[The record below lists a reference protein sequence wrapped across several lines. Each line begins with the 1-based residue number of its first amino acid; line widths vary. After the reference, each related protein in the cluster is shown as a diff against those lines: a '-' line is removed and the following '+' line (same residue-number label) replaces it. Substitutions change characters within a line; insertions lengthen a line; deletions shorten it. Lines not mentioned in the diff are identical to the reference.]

1 MVLAP
6 GSRLGPYEVT
16 ALIGEGGMGKVWRAY
31 HTGLKRDD
39 ALKVLPDA
47 VATDPERVARFQ
59 REAQVLASLNHPNIA
74 HVFGL
79 EEADGITALVME
91 LVEGPTLAARIARG
105 PIPPDEVIPIA
116 RQIAEALEAA
126 HERGIVHRDLKP
138 ENIKVRPDGMVK
150 VLDFGLA
157 KALEQKSASSIEA
170 TESPT
175 ITTPAMTQMGLIV
188 GTAAYMSPEQARGRT
203 VDRRADIW
211 AFGCVLFEMFTGHRA
226 FGGEDVT
233 DTLAAVLRSEP
244 RWETLP
250 TAISPSLQV
259 FLRRCLH
266 KDSKQRLGDIRDVRL
281 ALEGAFEP
289 AATETPAMVV
299 PTLRFWQRP
308 AAAAVVALSLMA
320 STGLLVWK
328 LTRPTPASLIR
339 MTVALP
345 PGETVPAGGDPD
357 LAISPDGRRI
367 VFVAGESSA
376 HLYVRAIDQLDS
388 HRLTGAESPRAPFMS
403 PDGNWIAFFDLPALL
418 KKVSVNGGPPVTIAT
433 LQGAPG
439 ATGGGPRGGSWGSDN
454 TIIFATNDPTTGL
467 LRVPAGGGEPQILTR
482 PDPQKGEADHFWPE
496 VLPGGHAVLFTIVR
510 AGGSPFN
517 TGRVLEDAQIAVL
530 DLRTGEQRV
539 VIQGGSYPRYMTSGH
554 VVYGVS
560 GTLRAVAFD
569 VARLE
574 VRSDPFPVLEGVDTT
589 VTGGA
594 SFAVAQNGSLI
605 YVQGAAQSNESE
617 RTLVWVDRKGHEETI
632 SAPPR
637 AYLYPRISPDG
648 TRVALDVRDQE
659 NDIWVWDFDRKTMT
673 RLTFDPE
680 LDSFPAWTPDGKR
693 IAFSTNRAGR
703 GSVSWQAADGTGA
716 VELLTESS
724 RNQQTGFASTS
735 QAPGSFS
742 PDGRR
747 LVFREIAPKTGYDI
761 AVIALETPRGTT
773 PLVQS
778 TFTEYNPEVSPNG
791 RWLAFESNESGQFE
805 VYVRPFPD
813 VASGRWQIS
822 TGGGRQPL
830 WARSG
835 RELFYVSIASAGRIM
850 AVPIEPGPTFS
861 AGNPQMI
868 IDGPYAG
875 SLSSGAAALSGRTYD
890 VSRDGQRFLMIKG
903 GATTEAAARTQFI
916 VVQNWLEELKRLVPT
931 K

>member
-1 MVLAP
+1 MALAP
-6 GSRLGPYEVT
+6 GARLGAYEVI
-16 ALIGEGGMGKVWRAY
+16 ALLGEGGMGKVWRA
-31 HTGLKRDD
+31 HHIGLKRDD
-39 ALKVLPDA
+39 ALKVLPDD
-47 VATDPERVARFQ
+47 VAADAERVARFQ

-74 HVFGL
+74 QVFGL
-79 EEADGITALVME
+79 EEADGIKVLVME

-105 PIPPDEVIPIA
+105 AISTDEAIPIA

-126 HERGIVHRDLKP
+126 HEQGIVHRDLKP
-138 ENIKVRPDGMVK
+138 ANIKIRPDGMVK

-157 KALEQKSASSIEA
+157 KALEPKSTNSLDA
-170 TESPT
+170 TASPT
-175 ITTPAMTQMGLIV
+175 VTTPAMTQMGVIL

-211 AFGCVLFEMFTGHRA
+211 AFGCVLFEMLTGHRA

-233 DTLAAVLRSEP
+233 DTLAAVLRSGP

-250 TAISPSLQV
+250 TAISPSLHV

-266 KDSKQRLGDIRDVRL
+266 KDSKQRVGDIRDVRL

-289 AATETPAMVV
+289 SAAETVIADPKFRFWHRPSAAATV
-299 PTLRFWQRP
+299 L
-308 AAAAVVALSLMA
+308 LSLMA
-320 STGLLVWK
+320 STGLAVWT
-328 LTRPTPASLIR
+328 LMRPAPAAPVR

-345 PGETVPAGGDPD
+345 PGETVSSGGDPD
-357 LAISPDGRRI
+357 LAISPDGRHI
-367 VFVAGESSA
+367 VFVAGDSTP
-376 HLYVRAIDQLDS
+376 HLYVRAVDQLDAR
-388 HRLTGAESPRAPFMS
+388 RLSGAESPRAPFMS
-403 PDGNWIAFFDLPALL
+403 PDGNWVGFFDAPATL
-418 KKVSVNGGPPVTIAT
+418 KKVSVNGGPPVAIST

-439 ATGGGPRGGSWGSDN
+439 ATGGGPRGGSWSPDN
-454 TIIFATNDPTTGL
+454 TIVFATNDPTTGL
-467 LRVPAGGGEPQILTR
+467 LRVSAGGGEPQILTK

-496 VLPGGHAVLFTIVR
+496 VLPGGDAVLFTIVR

-517 TGRVLEDAQIAVL
+517 TGRLIENAQIAVL

-539 VIQGGSYPRYMTSGH
+539 LIQGGSDPHYVTSGH
-554 VVYGVS
+554 IVYGVG

-569 VARLE
+569 IARLE
-574 VRSDPFPVLEGVDTT
+574 VRSDPFPVLEGVETT
-589 VTGGA
+589 VTGAA
-594 SFAVAQNGSLI
+594 SFAVSQNGSLI
-605 YVQGAAQSNESE
+605 YVRGGAPGISESA
-617 RTLVWVDRKGHEETI
+617 RTLVWVDREGHEETI

-659 NDIWVWDFDRKTMT
+659 NDIWVWEFDRKTLT

-693 IAFSTNRAGR
+693 IAFSANRAGR
-703 GSVSWQAADGTGA
+703 GSISWEVADGTGA

-724 RNQQTGFASTS
+724 RNQQTGFVATS

-742 PDGRR
+742 PDGTR
-747 LVFREIAPKTGYDI
+747 LVFREISPKTGYDI
-761 AVIALETPRGTT
+761 LVMTLETPHRTS
-773 PLVQS
+773 PLVQT
-778 TFTEYNPEVSPNG
+778 TFTEYNPEVSPDG
-791 RWLAFESNESGQFE
+791 RWVAFESNESGQFE

-813 VASGRWQIS
+813 VVSGRWQVS

-830 WARSG
+830 WARNG
-835 RELFYVSIASAGRIM
+835 RELFYLSVASAGRIM
-850 AVPIEPGPTFS
+850 AVPIQPGPGFS
-861 AGNPQMI
+861 AGDPKMI

-875 SLSSGAAALSGRTYD
+875 VPGRGVVALSGRTYD

-903 GATTEAAARTQFI
+903 SASTEAAAPMQII
-916 VVQNWLEELKRLVPT
+916 VVQNWLEELKHLVPT